1 MTNSLPHTPPS
12 PEQLSYLK
20 DLCEATGQSGTYPK
34 TSGEA
39 SKEIT
44 HLKKVKRTSR
54 SDRRREVQSVRR
66 VMASGRGDGARI
78 RDDELSGY
86 GSTST
91 WADPWSDE
99 RRAEEEEERTRRDQH
114 AY

>member
-1 MTNSLPHTPPS
+1 MTNSQPHIPPS
-12 PEQLSYLK
+12 PKQLRYLEG
-20 DLCEATGQSGTYPK
+20 LREATGQTYTYPK

-44 HLKKVKRTSR
+44 RLKKVKRTSR

-66 VMASGRGDGARI
+66 AMASGRGDGARI

-91 WADPWSDE
+91 WADPWADV
-99 RRAEEEEERTRRDQH
+99 RRAEEEEERARRNQH